1 MADRSES
8 PLRLL
13 SSPMNHI
20 PTLEDLR
27 VKSCFI
33 CLEKE
38 SASVRPKLPEK
49 RNFNTWI
56 HPCPSCA
63 LIAHDRCLLRWIGSL
78 PPATNKE
85 QIRTRSVFALNT
97 FKCPH
102 CGRRYELVQPPP
114 GLIHRFAMTLDA
126 TYVLLVEMINL
137 GCAAAGLLIFQ
148 TIPVT
153 LSVGTRLSVLTAMFV
168 YEVAFLESYLG
179 PQMFDLLLSDDLL
192 RSLFIILPT
201 LPLRLLLPGTVA
213 KWIIPLYLSFPFI
226 FRGLIEP
233 GALRTLAAIPTVYT
247 TSRPMISTW
256 PPSPAMLGLF
266 IVPLI
271 APMYDRLFSRFK
283 TWVLG
288 APPPRRQKRYLTDRA
303 RWMFIFGRT
312 PAAPAAAPPLAPP
325 AGDAL
330 VQDLDPPPL
339 VIADQLIHK
348 DQASLTHDIVHALST
363 IVVPRTFGVLLHAAS
378 NQSVYLRHFLG
389 LRPRLVSL
397 PRGVHSYY
405 YPNWST
411 MTLSHRV
418 LAAFQAIGGLFL
430 GGSWV
435 WADVDPVWWRNTLGY
450 GLFVLTKDCFQLYRL
465 WLQKQ
470 EVQSRSI
477 KSRDFA
483 GVDVAELDLVAP
495 ERFS

>member
-1 MADRSES
+1 
-8 PLRLL
+8 
-13 SSPMNHI
+13 MNHI
-20 PTLEDLR
+20 PTVEDLR

-38 SASVRPKLPEK
+38 TSLVRPKLPRK
-49 RNFNTWI
+49 RNLNTWI

-63 LIAHDRCLLRWIGSL
+63 LIAHDRCLLRWISSL

-85 QIRTRSVFALNT
+85 QIRTRNVFALDT

-102 CGRRYELVQPPP
+102 CGRRYELAQPPP
-114 GLIHRFAMTLDA
+114 GLLHRFAMALDA
-126 TYVLLVEMINL
+126 TYVLLVETINL
-137 GCAAAGLLIFQ
+137 GCAATGLLVFQ
-148 TIPVT
+148 TIPVS
-153 LSVGTRLSVLTAMFV
+153 LSVGTRLSVLTAMLV

-179 PQMFDLLLSDDLL
+179 PQMFDLLLSGNSDDLF
-192 RSLFIILPT
+192 RSFFIVLPT
-201 LPLRLLLPGTVA
+201 LPFRLLLPGTVP
-213 KWIIPLYLSFPFI
+213 KWTIPLYFAFPFI
-226 FRGLIEP
+226 FHGLIEP
-233 GALRTLAAIPTVYT
+233 GALRMLGAIPKVYKA
-247 TSRPMISTW
+247 SRPMVSTW

-288 APPPRRQKRYLTDRA
+288 APPPRRQKRYFTDRA
-303 RWMFIFGRT
+303 QWMFIFGRT
-312 PAAPAAAPPLAPP
+312 AAAPAPVPQAPP
-325 AGDAL
+325 AGDAY

-348 DQASLTHDIVHALST
+348 DQTSLTHDIVHALGT
-363 IVVPRTFGVLLHAAS
+363 IVIPRAFGILLHAAS
-378 NQSVYLRHFLG
+378 SQSVYLRHFLG

-397 PRGVHSYY
+397 PHSVHSYH
-405 YPNWST
+405 YPNWQR
-411 MTLSHRV
+411 MTLSRRF
-418 LAAFQAIGGLFL
+418 LAASQAVGALFL

-450 GLFVLTKDCFQLYRL
+450 GLFVLTKDCFELYRL

-483 GVDVAELDLVAP
+483 GVDPAELDLVAP
-495 ERFS
+495 ERFL